1 MMALHRFTDWP
12 LRAKMAVLFVVVSLL
27 PLGVATWINIE
38 EARER
43 LVANTAALL
52 AARGDQLIG
61 RLDTFNFGY
70 QRTVSRVA
78 RLPDVVEFFQAG
90 PADADRL
97 KPRLSALL
105 NGWPATDANI
115 RGVAL
120 LDLSGVMK
128 FATDDTHIGADL
140 SYRRFVRDALRGV
153 AVTSDIYFADPEGD
167 VPTIAFLA
175 PVLGPDRQLLGLAA
189 FWVHASALWNVM
201 KASNE
206 LAGPGSFAV
215 LFDHL
220 GIRIAHT
227 YSDDI
232 VFHPGGRLA
241 PATIDALVAERRFG
255 GQTRQLLEDVR
266 AFPEQF
272 ERSLAQSPDKA
283 VFRGFAP
290 VNRKWNYGVG
300 RRFQT
305 VPWTVFYMIPE
316 DSLLAQIGQM
326 TREKTVFA
334 AVILLL
340 ALMAGALFAAVI
352 LKPLGSLSAAARAIT
367 GGDLTARVAIDR
379 ADELG
384 KLGTTFNTMA
394 GRIET
399 QAAALVQE
407 SEAKY
412 RTLFETLIEG
422 FCTIEMIFDASGN
435 PVDYR
440 FLEINPAFETQTGL
454 HNAQG
459 RLMRDLAPDHEAHWF
474 EIYGKVALTGEPVHF
489 ENEARALGRHYDVHA
504 YRVGGPESRKVAIL
518 FNDITERNIAQRKL
532 RAQFE
537 RLNLLQQITRAI
549 GERQDTRSIFQVVVR
564 TLEEQLPLQLCC
576 ICLYDPTDN
585 VLTVT
590 SVGLASAALAMDL
603 ALTEQARIAIDQ
615 NGLSRCVSGQLV
627 YEPDISEVPFPFP
640 ERLAAGG
647 LRSMVAAPLRLES
660 TVFGVLI
667 AARVQAR
674 SFTSGDCEFLLQ
686 LSEHIA
692 LAAHQAQLHG
702 SLKKAYDDLRETQ
715 QAVMQ
720 QERLRALGQMA
731 SGIAHDINN
740 AISPVA
746 LYSEHLLEREPNLSA
761 DGRRYLEIIRRAIED
776 VAQTVGRMRE
786 FYRQREQQMT
796 LLPVDLNALAR
807 QVADLTRARWS
818 DMAHQRGIVIEM
830 QTELAPDLPAIA
842 GAESEIREAL
852 TNLVFNAV
860 DAMPQGGTLTLR
872 TEANSR
878 SAWLEVIDTGVGMDE
893 GTRRRCFEPFFTT
906 KGERGTGLGLAMVYG
921 VMQRH
926 SAEIEI
932 ESVLGRGTTIRLSFA
947 RPTAALG
954 SGVRMLPLHA
964 APSAL
969 RVLLVDDDPVLL
981 KSLEDILTADGH
993 ILTVTHGG
1001 QAGIDAF
1008 RVAHEQGNSFD
1019 VVITDLGMPYVD
1031 GRKVAG
1037 AVKAL
1042 APSAPVI
1049 LLTGWGQRL
1058 EIEGDVPA
1066 HVDRVLSKPPKLRE
1080 LREALIALAAGGH

>member
-1 MMALHRFTDWP
+1 MTALHRFMDWP
-12 LRAKMAVLFVVVSLL
+12 LRAKMAALFVVVSLL
-27 PLGVATWINIE
+27 PLGVATWIDID

-43 LVANTAALL
+43 LLANTAAVL
-52 AARGDQLIG
+52 AARGDQLVG

-70 QRTVSRVA
+70 QRAVSRVA
-78 RLPDVVEFFQAG
+78 RLPDVVEFFRAG
-90 PADADRL
+90 PADAERI
-97 KPRLSALL
+97 KPRLSTLL

-120 LDLSGVMK
+120 LDLSGVLR
-128 FATDDTHIGADL
+128 FATDETHLGASL
-140 SYRRFVRDALRGV
+140 SYRPFVRDALRGV
-153 AVTSDIYFADPEGD
+153 AVTSDVYFADPEGD
-167 VPTIAFLA
+167 VATIAFLA
-175 PVLGPDRQLLGLAA
+175 PVWGSDRQLLGIAA
-189 FWVHASALWNVM
+189 FWVHASALWDVM

-227 YSDDI
+227 YSNEI

-255 GQTRQLLEDVR
+255 GRTRELLEDVR

-272 ERSLAQSPDKA
+272 ERSLAASPGRA

-290 VNRKWNYGVG
+290 ANQKWNYGVA
-300 RRFQT
+300 RRFST

-316 DSLLAQIGQM
+316 DSLRAQIVQM
-326 TREKTVFA
+326 TRQKSLFA
-334 AVILLL
+334 AAIMLL
-340 ALMAGALFAAVI
+340 ALIAGALFAVVI
-352 LKPLGSLSAAARAIT
+352 LKPIRSLSGAARAIT
-367 GGDLTARVAIDR
+367 GGDLTARVAVDR
-379 ADELG
+379 TDELG
-384 KLGTTFNTMA
+384 ELGATFNTMA
-394 GRIET
+394 GRIES

-422 FCTIEMIFDASGN
+422 FCTIEMIFDADGK

-454 HNAQG
+454 RNAQG
-459 RLMRDLAPDHEAHWF
+459 RLMRELAPDHEAHWF
-474 EIYGKVALTGEPVHF
+474 EIYGKIALTGEPVHF

-518 FNDITERNIAQRKL
+518 FSDITERKGAQRKL
-532 RAQFE
+532 QAQIE

-564 TLEEQLPLQLCC
+564 TLEEHLPLQLCC
-576 ICLYDPTDN
+576 ICLHDPTDN

-590 SVGLASAALAMDL
+590 SVGLASAPLAMEI
-603 ALTEQARIAIDQ
+603 ALTENAKIPIDR
-615 NGLSRCVSGQLV
+615 NGLSRCVGGELV

-640 ERLAAGG
+640 KRLAGGG
-647 LRSMVAAPLRLES
+647 LRSMVAAPLRVES
-660 TVFGVLI
+660 AVFGVLI
-667 AARVQAR
+667 AARADTG
-674 SFTSGDCEFLLQ
+674 SFTSSDCEFLLQ
-686 LSEHIA
+686 LSEHLS
-692 LAAHQAQLHG
+692 LAAHQSQLHS
-702 SLKKAYDDLRETQ
+702 SLQKAYDDLRETQ

-746 LYSEHLLEREPNLSA
+746 LYTEHLLEREPGLSPEA
-761 DGRRYLEIIRRAIED
+761 RSYLETIQRAIDD
-776 VAQTVGRMRE
+776 VAQTIARMRE
-786 FYRQREQQMT
+786 FYRQHAPQMS
-796 LLPVDLNALAR
+796 LHPVELNALAQ
-807 QVADLTRARWS
+807 QVVDLTRARWS

-830 QTELAPDLPAIA
+830 QTRLEPDLPLVM

-872 TEANSR
+872 THATSK
-878 SAWLEVIDTGVGMDE
+878 SVWLEVIDTGVGMDE
-893 GTRRRCFEPFFTT
+893 DTRRRCFEPFFTT

-921 VMQRH
+921 VVKRH

-932 ESVLGRGTTIRLSFA
+932 ESAPGRGTTIRLSFA
-947 RPTAALG
+947 LPTAAVG
-954 SGVRMLPLHA
+954 SVRAVTMQA
-964 APSAL
+964 APAAL
-969 RVLLVDDDPVLL
+969 QILLVDDDPVLL
-981 KSLEDILTADGH
+981 KSLEDILKADGH
-993 ILTVTHGG
+993 TLTVTHGG
-1001 QAGIDAF
+1001 QAGIDTF
-1008 RVAHEQGNSFD
+1008 RAAQERGSSFD

-1031 GRKVAG
+1031 GRRVAG

-1042 APSAPVI
+1042 APSTPVI
-1049 LLTGWGQRL
+1049 LLTGWGQRF

-1066 HVDRVLSKPPKLRE
+1066 HVDRVLSKPPRLRA
-1080 LREALIALAAGGH
+1080 LREALIAVSVDGR